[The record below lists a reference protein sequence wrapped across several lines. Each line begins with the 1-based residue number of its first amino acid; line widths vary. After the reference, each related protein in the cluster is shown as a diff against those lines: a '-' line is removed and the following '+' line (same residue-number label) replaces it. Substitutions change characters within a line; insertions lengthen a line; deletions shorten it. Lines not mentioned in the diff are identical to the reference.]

1 MKCPYCSSTPTRC
14 TTTASRRCITT
25 CTTCDRIIWEHQTQ
39 THHLF
44 HLRAEDSPL
53 LLSTSD
59 LPPQPPSTVASSA
72 DDPFT
77 DVGFITAFSA
87 VSLDYTPVYAA
98 SSLSFSGHLADL
110 ERTLESSSSGVVVD
124 NLRAYLQIIDVA
136 SILGLDRDISDH
148 AFQLFR
154 DCSSAT
160 CLRNR
165 SVEALSTACLV
176 QAIREAQQP
185 RTLQEISIAANL
197 PQKEIGKYIK
207 ILGEALQ
214 LSQPINS
221 NSIAVHMPRFCNLL
235 QLNKS
240 AQELATHIG
249 EVVMNKC
256 FCTRRNPISIS
267 AAAIYLACQLEDR
280 RKTQA
285 EICKVTGLTEVTLR
299 KVYKELLENWD
310 DLLPSNYTPVVPPE
324 KAFPT
329 TTIASGRSTTPRGEP
344 HEIPNSELTKTNQAQ
359 ELLHQDKGK
368 AETDGNPPITNKIL
382 PSWKPGVPFGTSVGR
397 TSSENQNVNQGV
409 SQAQEVLHHD
419 KGKSESDSTLP
430 ITNKI
435 LPSWKPGVPFGTSV
449 GKTSSENQTVNQG
462 VNLKFNA
469 SMQEAD
475 QKGVGSVKSNPFAAA
490 QVLGPTST
498 TRPPPSSSSSPYTSL
513 SQSGQYQAAGS
524 SELEKN
530 GRHNGGRGPE
540 ATKGK

>member
-1 MKCPYCSSTPTRC
+1 MKCPYCPTTGTPSVPTGRC
-14 TTTASRRCITT
+14 TTTTTTRSITECST
-25 CTTCDRIIWEHQTQ
+25 CGRIISEHQTQ
-39 THHLF
+39 PHHLF
-44 HLRAEDSPL
+44 HLRAQDTPF

-59 LPPQPPSTVASSA
+59 LPTPPTPPQPDPS
-72 DDPFT
+72 DPFT
-77 DVGFITAFSA
+77 QTGFITAFSTW
-87 VSLDYTPVYAA
+87 SLEYSPLYA
-98 SSLSFSGHLADL
+98 SSSVSFSGHLAEL
-110 ERTLESSSSGVVVD
+110 ERTLESTSGVVVD
-124 NLRAYLQIIDVA
+124 NLRAYLQIVDVS

-165 SVEALSTACLV
+165 SVEALATASL
-176 QAIREAQQP
+176 
-185 RTLQEISIAANL
+185 EISIAANL

-344 HEIPNSELTKTNQAQ
+344 HEITNSERERQPESKHPKPNQAP
-359 ELLHQDKGK
+359 EVLHLDKGK
-368 AETDGNPPITNKIL
+368 PETDCSSPITNNVP
-382 PSWKPGVPFGTSVGR
+382 PSWKPGPPFV
-397 TSSENQNVNQGV
+397 
-409 SQAQEVLHHD
+409 
-419 KGKSESDSTLP
+419 
-430 ITNKI
+430 TN
-435 LPSWKPGVPFGTSV
+435 V
-449 GKTSSENQTVNQG
+449 GKTSGENQIVNQG
-462 VNLKFNA
+462 VNVKFNT

-475 QKGVGSVKSNPFAAA
+475 QKVTGSVRPNPFAAA
-490 QVLGPTST
+490 QVLGATST
-498 TRPPPSSSSSPYTSL
+498 ARTLPSSSPSPYTSL
-513 SQSGQYQAAGS
+513 SQPGQYQAAVGS
-524 SELEKN
+524 SEHKKN
-530 GRHNGGRGPE
+530 GRHNSGRGPE
-540 ATKGK
+540 TTKGK

>member
-1 MKCPYCSSTPTRC
+1 MNCPYCSSSTTTTTPT
-14 TTTASRRCITT
+14 TTGRHLTT
-25 CTTCDRIIWEHQTQ
+25 CTTCDRIITEHHTHP
-39 THHLF
+39 HHLF
-44 HLRAEDSPL
+44 HLRSTDSPL

-59 LPPQPPSTVASSA
+59 LPSPSPSPDPT
-72 DDPFT
+72 DPFT
-77 DVGFITAFSA
+77 PTGFITAFSTA
-87 VSLDYTPVYAA
+87 SLDRSSVFAS
-98 SSLSFSGHLADL
+98 SSLSFSGLLADL
-110 ERTLESSSSGVVVD
+110 ERSLDSSSSSSSGGGGGGGVVVD
-124 NLRAYLQIIDVA
+124 NLRAYLQIVDVA
-136 SILGLDRDISDH
+136 SILGLDRDVSDH
-148 AFQLFR
+148 AFRFFKE
-154 DCSSAT
+154 CSSAT

-344 HEIPNSELTKTNQAQ
+344 HEIANSEQPKTNQFQ
-359 ELLHQDKGK
+359 EALHQEK
-368 AETDGNPPITNKIL
+368 AKTDTDSNPSSTTKIL
-382 PSWKPGVPFGTSVGR
+382 PSWKYGVPFGNSVGK
-397 TSSENQNVNQGV
+397 TSSENQNVNQ
-409 SQAQEVLHHD
+409 S
-419 KGKSESDSTLP
+419 
-430 ITNKI
+430 
-435 LPSWKPGVPFGTSV
+435 
-449 GKTSSENQTVNQG
+449 

-469 SMQEAD
+469 SIQEAD
-475 QKGVGSVKSNPFAAA
+475 HKDASSVKPNPFAPA
-490 QVLGPTST
+490 QVFGATST
-498 TRPPPSSSSSPYTSL
+498 ARTPPSSNSSPYTSI
-513 SQSGQYQAAGS
+513 SQTGQYQAAGS
-524 SELEKN
+524 SEHKKN

-540 ATKGK
+540 GTKGKQ